1 MGIDSKNYVVTR
13 EVALRAGSIENKYRT
28 ADGRFI
34 LDTRSLQGIRLT
46 SEEYV
51 TGIEGIEL
59 ISLQEAEEMIAA
71 GGFLMGDDVALAE
84 EPVNEEAAEE
94 SEEEPSDEKDESE
107 EPEETNEKEEEEE

>member
-34 LDTRSLQGIRLT
+34 LDTRSLQSIRLT

-84 EPVNEEAAEE
+84 EPVVEAAEE
-94 SEEEPSDEKDESE
+94 SEEEPSDENDESE

>member
-84 EPVNEEAAEE
+84 EPVVEAAEE
-94 SEEEPSDEKDESE
+94 SEEEASDEKEEAE